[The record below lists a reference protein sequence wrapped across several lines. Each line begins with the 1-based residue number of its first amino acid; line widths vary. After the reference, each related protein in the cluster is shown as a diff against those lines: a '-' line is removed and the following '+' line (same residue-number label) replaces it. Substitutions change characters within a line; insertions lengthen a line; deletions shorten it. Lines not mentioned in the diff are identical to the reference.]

1 MAVLRTHAVVSSF
14 NNLTCV
20 TSQFSPVKSIFCL
33 GNLSN
38 TDDQIMC
45 YLVWEKDV
53 LELESLAHNRLLSTD
68 LTLIIN
74 KISNMVFIQLLQWF
88 KGLFKDFS
96 RTSFDSQGPPTRNV
110 IPQTVQKYT
119 FPVHCNRT
127 LRIEQ
132 FTPPT
137 SLHFS
142 FHLLWSDS

>member
-1 MAVLRTHAVVSSF
+1 MRYFTVF
-14 NNLTCV
+14 TCKKYILPRQPFKHWW
-20 TSQFSPVKSIFCL
+20 SKL
-33 GNLSN
+33 
-38 TDDQIMC
+38 IMC

-142 FHLLWSDS
+142 FLLLWSDS